1 MSTVKQ
7 IIQTQIVDN
16 EERRI
21 SGSLLQNVLVAMV
34 DRDVFLSEREYNDL
48 VESGHVD
55 EDKIYHVYED
65 EEE

>member
-34 DRDVFLSEREYNDL
+34 DRDVFLTEYEYNQL
-48 VESGHVD
+48 VTRGLVD
-55 EDKIYHVYED
+55 EDKIYHIYE
-65 EEE
+65 E